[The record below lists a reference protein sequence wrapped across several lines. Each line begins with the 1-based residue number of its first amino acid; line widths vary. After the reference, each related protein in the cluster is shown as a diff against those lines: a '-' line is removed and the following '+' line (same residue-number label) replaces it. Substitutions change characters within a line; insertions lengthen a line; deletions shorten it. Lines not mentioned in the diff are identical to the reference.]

1 MRCHP
6 DGHNEGAMLY
16 SDRLL
21 VALRTAAELHAGQ
34 RRKGTDIP
42 YLAHLLGTCAIA
54 LEYGADEDEA
64 IAALLDDAIEGVRR
78 PKPPVR
84 AWQPSPERVLAIVEA
99 CTGTDVHPKPPWRER
114 KLRYLAHLATAD
126 RSALRVSAADKLH
139 NARAIVADLR
149 RVGPAVWDRFNPDAG
164 RDGSLWYYRS
174 LVEGYRANPAHD
186 PDLTAE
192 LDRTV
197 TEMERLAAGAG

>member
-1 MRCHP
+1 MP
-6 DGHNEGAMLY
+6 Y
-16 SDRLL
+16 SDRLS

-34 RRKGTDIP
+34 CRKGTNIP

-54 LEYGADEDEA
+54 LEHGAGEDEA
-64 IAALLDDAIEGVRR
+64 IAALLHDAIEDVR
-78 PKPPVR
+78 PTETTR
-84 AWQPSPERVLAIVEA
+84 ARVATFGERVLAIVEA
-99 CTGTDVHPKPPWRER
+99 CTDADAHPKPPWRER
-114 KLRYLAHLATAD
+114 KVRYLAHLATAD
-126 RSALRVSAADKLH
+126 HSALLVSAADKLH

-174 LVEGYRANPAHD
+174 LVEAYRENPAHD
-186 PDLTAE
+186 PDLIAE

>member
-1 MRCHP
+1 
-6 DGHNEGAMLY
+6 MLY

-64 IAALLDDAIEGVRR
+64 IAALLHDAIEDVG
-78 PKPPVR
+78 PTETTR
-84 AWQPSPERVLAIVEA
+84 ARVATFGERVLAIVEA
-99 CTGTDVHPKPPWRER
+99 CTDADIHPKPPWRER
-114 KLRYLAHLATAD
+114 KVRYLAHLATAD
-126 RSALRVSAADKLH
+126 RSTLLVSAADKLH

-149 RVGPAVWDRFNPDAG
+149 RVGPAVWQRFNPDAG

-174 LVEGYRANPAHD
+174 LVEGYGANHTHNR
-186 PDLTAE
+186 DLVAE

-197 TEMERLAAGAG
+197 TEMERLAADPG